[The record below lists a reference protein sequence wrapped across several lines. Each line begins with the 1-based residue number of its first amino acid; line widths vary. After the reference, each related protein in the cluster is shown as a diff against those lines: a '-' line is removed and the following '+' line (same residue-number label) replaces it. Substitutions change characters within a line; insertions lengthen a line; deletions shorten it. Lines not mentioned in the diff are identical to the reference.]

1 MNSSWRGLLTG
12 FVFLAYLTGGL
23 IAPVAHHHCSQDANS
38 SAEQNFT
45 HESCRAGHALCG
57 HTSSEK
63 QSSQDSI
70 PLSPCEDCP
79 ACQLLYMAT
88 TVVDFV
94 TLPVCEDLV
103 SDVSLQEPTDALL
116 GDIAFPAQRGPPAY
130 LYL

>member
-1 MNSSWRGLLTG
+1 MNSSWRVLLTG

-23 IAPVAHHHCSQDANS
+23 IAPVAHHHHHCSQDANS
-38 SAEQNFT
+38 SAEQDFR
-45 HESCRAGHALCG
+45 HESCFAGHTHCS

-88 TVVDFV
+88 TAVDFV
-94 TLPVCEDLV
+94 SLPVCGDLV
-103 SDVSLQEPTDALL
+103 SDVSLQELNDALL
-116 GDIAFPAQRGPPAY
+116 GDIAFPAQRGPPA
-130 LYL
+130 